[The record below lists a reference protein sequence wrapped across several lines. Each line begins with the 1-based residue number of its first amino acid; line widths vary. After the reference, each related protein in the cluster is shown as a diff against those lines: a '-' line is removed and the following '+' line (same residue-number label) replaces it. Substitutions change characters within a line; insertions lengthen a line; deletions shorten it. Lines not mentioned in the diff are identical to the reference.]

1 MELMMTY
8 ETTLERLV
16 DRIVQRQYLLNQDPI
31 SDFDRAVRICGQTQ
45 AILTDGAIARRGRMA
60 GIIDLTVVTHLRE
73 QGQSW
78 KVIAQSL
85 KVDPE
90 RLRDIVREKAPE
102 LLCQP
107 TPEERQAQ
115 LQRIEEMT
123 AQGLTYAQIA
133 QELKVHETT
142 IGRAVRRLKARAQ
155 RDE

>member
-1 MELMMTY
+1 MSY

-16 DRIVQRQYLLNQDPI
+16 DRIVARHYLLNQDPVT
-31 SDFDRAVRICGQTQ
+31 DFDRAVRICGQTQ
-45 AILTDGAIARRGRMA
+45 AILTEGGIARRGRMA
-60 GIIDLTVVTHLRE
+60 GIIDISVVSHLRA

-78 KVIAQSL
+78 QVIAQSL

-90 RLRDIVREKAPE
+90 RLRDTVREKAPE
-102 LLCQP
+102 LLHQP

-133 QELKVHETT
+133 QELNVHETT
-142 IGRAVRRLKARAQ
+142 IGRAVRRIKAQ
-155 RDE
+155 RGE

>member
-1 MELMMTY
+1 
-8 ETTLERLV
+8 
-16 DRIVQRQYLLNQDPI
+16 
-31 SDFDRAVRICGQTQ
+31 
-45 AILTDGAIARRGRMA
+45 MA

-78 KVIAQSL
+78 AVIAQSL

-90 RLRDIVREKAPE
+90 RLRSLVREKAPE
-102 LLCQP
+102 LLSQP